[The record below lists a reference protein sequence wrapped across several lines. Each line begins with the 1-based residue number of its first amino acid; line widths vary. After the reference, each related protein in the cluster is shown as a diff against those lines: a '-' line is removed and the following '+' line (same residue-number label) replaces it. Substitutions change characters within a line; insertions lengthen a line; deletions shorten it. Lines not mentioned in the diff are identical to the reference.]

1 MSERELEKAFR
12 VSSKSPGRQEYLVPP
27 NGRSLLSNGENCLF
41 ERVNSQ
47 YQRSEVN
54 KIRPK
59 ARIFTKTTVGVTKA
73 ELKELRQV
81 SKGLRTKV
89 ENVSQPDKKD
99 AALERVQELEQA
111 ITQKKPDLST
121 LSEIIFE
128 RR

>member
-1 MSERELEKAFR
+1 
-12 VSSKSPGRQEYLVPP
+12 
-27 NGRSLLSNGENCLF
+27 
-41 ERVNSQ
+41 
-47 YQRSEVN
+47 VN
-54 KIRPK
+54 KIHPK
-59 ARIFTKTTVGVTKA
+59 ARIFTKTTVRVTKA

-99 AALERVQELEQA
+99 AALECVQELEQA

-121 LSEIIFE
+121 LSETIFE